1 MIADQTQVGSTA
13 TSRIAPSRSRGP
25 AEPWSPHLSP
35 RAGRITPEHDD
46 VQEVRVFLV
55 FGTSAL
61 HSSVDLRVEDGRIVI
76 ERVARPARAG
86 WAQDAQRLAQEQ
98 DDALAWPEFGN
109 ADDET
114 LKW

>member
-1 MIADQTQVGSTA
+1 M
-13 TSRIAPSRSRGP
+13 
-25 AEPWSPHLSP
+25 LSAVKKFGNS
-35 RAGRITPEHDD
+35 AGVLIPKPLLSEIGAKAGD
-46 VQEVRVFLV
+46 
-55 FGTSAL
+55 
-61 HSSVDLRVEDGRIVI
+61 SVDLRVEDGRIVI

>member
-1 MIADQTQVGSTA
+1 MREIVM
-13 TSRIAPSRSRGP
+13 
-25 AEPWSPHLSP
+25 LSAVKKFGNS
-35 RAGRITPEHDD
+35 AGVLIPKPLLSEIGAKAGD
-46 VQEVRVFLV
+46 
-55 FGTSAL
+55 
-61 HSSVDLRVEDGRIVI
+61 SVDLRVEDGRIVI

>member
-1 MIADQTQVGSTA
+1 MREIVM
-13 TSRIAPSRSRGP
+13 
-25 AEPWSPHLSP
+25 LSAVKKFGNS
-35 RAGRITPEHDD
+35 AGVLIPKPLLSEIGAKAGD
-46 VQEVRVFLV
+46 
-55 FGTSAL
+55 
-61 HSSVDLRVEDGRIVI
+61 SVDLRVEDGRIVI

-98 DDALAWPEFGN
+98 DDALAWPEFGD

>member
-1 MIADQTQVGSTA
+1 M
-13 TSRIAPSRSRGP
+13 
-25 AEPWSPHLSP
+25 LSAVKKFGNS
-35 RAGRITPEHDD
+35 AGVLIPKPLLSEIGAKAGD
-46 VQEVRVFLV
+46 
-55 FGTSAL
+55 
-61 HSSVDLRVEDGRIVI
+61 SVDLRVEDGRIVI
-76 ERVARPARAG
+76 ERVVRPARAG

>member
-1 MIADQTQVGSTA
+1 M
-13 TSRIAPSRSRGP
+13 
-25 AEPWSPHLSP
+25 LSAVKKFGNS
-35 RAGRITPEHDD
+35 AGVLIPKPLLSEIGAKAGD
-46 VQEVRVFLV
+46 
-55 FGTSAL
+55 
-61 HSSVDLRVEDGRIVI
+61 SVDLRVEDGRIVI

-98 DDALAWPEFGN
+98 DDALAWPEFGD

>member
-1 MIADQTQVGSTA
+1 M
-13 TSRIAPSRSRGP
+13 
-25 AEPWSPHLSP
+25 LSAVKKFGNS
-35 RAGRITPEHDD
+35 AGVLIPKPLLSEIGAKAGD
-46 VQEVRVFLV
+46 
-55 FGTSAL
+55 
-61 HSSVDLRVEDGRIVI
+61 SVDLRVEDGRIVI

-114 LKW
+114 L